1 MPLGRTICA
10 IILVLCTPLAA
21 SAQDVAASSPESLG
35 FSAKRLSYIRSWYQ
49 AQIDAGALP
58 GAVVAI
64 ARNGKIAYLEAVGTQ
79 DHNKTTPLKADAIFW
94 IASMTK
100 PITSVAA
107 MMLSDQG
114 KLDLTAPVYRY
125 LPELEAMQVAVERPD
140 PATGTSSLVREP
152 QKRPMTVLDLLRHTS
167 GLIYPEEGA
176 TTVYQLYRRA
186 LSFRRDET
194 LAEFVSSLAKLPL
207 AHQPG
212 EVWEYSLGVDVLAR
226 VIEVVSGQPFDRFLE
241 DRIFKPLGMIDTG
254 FYVPTAKLSRLV
266 DPPPSGRPALWDMA
280 TPPKLFSGGG
290 GLVSTA
296 RDYLRFCQMLLN
308 GGELDGVR
316 ILSASTVQRMTTS
329 SLPPQM
335 GFAGGVG
342 KFLGPRWGSSWGLGF
357 AVRTDPNSSLVPG
370 AVGSFTWGG
379 LWGTKFWI
387 DPAERLVVV
396 QLIQIESSDDT
407 GQYTRALR
415 YFAYGA
421 LRAPD
426 EGSFARP
433 TTLVSVGAKTLG
445 AYVGRYVFDASIA
458 RSDRRGP
465 FPGVG
470 MEIALQD
477 GIVKVRAVYPSAP
490 AARAGVLVD
499 DVITHIDHAPIGG
512 MPLDQVLERLA
523 GRPDTQVNLTIRHG
537 ETPIDVSML
546 RKMVRV
552 PGAELQVRVG
562 DGELV
567 VEATGAWPILDFDR
581 GRPHALRAIS
591 ASEFYVDGGDHTR
604 LAFIVDGAGKA
615 TSAILNPGPWELPG
629 FRAD

>member
-1 MPLGRTICA
+1 MPLGRMICA
-10 IILVLCTPLAA
+10 IVLVLCMPAA
-21 SAQDVAASSPESLG
+21 VSAQDVAASSPESLG

-79 DHNKTTPLKADAIFW
+79 DWNKSIALKADAIFW

-100 PITSVAA
+100 PVTSVAA

-125 LPELEAMQVAVERPD
+125 LPELETMQVGVEKLD
-140 PATGTSSLVREP
+140 PATGTSSLVLEP

-167 GLIYPEEGA
+167 GLVYPEEGNTA
-176 TTVYQLYRRA
+176 VYKVYRSA

-212 EVWEYSLGVDVLAR
+212 EVWEYSLGLDVLAR

-254 FYVPTAKLSRLV
+254 FYVPAAKLSRLV
-266 DPPPSGRPALWDMA
+266 DPPRSGRPPLWDMT
-280 TPPKLFSGGG
+280 TPAKLFSGGG

-296 RDYLRFCQMLLN
+296 VDYVRFCQMLLN

-342 KFLGPRWGSSWGLGF
+342 EFLGPRWGSSWGLGF
-357 AVRTDPNSSLVPG
+357 AVRTDPNWSLVPG

-396 QLIQIESSDDT
+396 QLIQIESADDI
-407 GQYTRALR
+407 GQ
-415 YFAYGA
+415 
-421 LRAPD
+421 
-426 EGSFARP
+426 
-433 TTLVSVGAKTLG
+433 
-445 AYVGRYVFDASIA
+445 YVGRFVFDASIA

-465 FPGVG
+465 LPGVG

-490 AARAGVLVD
+490 AARAGILVG
-499 DVITHIDHAPIGG
+499 DVITHIDHTPIGG
-512 MPLDQVLERLA
+512 LLLKEVLDKLG
-523 GRPDTQVNLTIRHG
+523 GRPDTQVDLSIRRG

-546 RKMVRV
+546 RTMVRM
-552 PGAELQVRVG
+552 PGAELQVLVD

-567 VEATGAWPILDFDR
+567 VEATGKWPILDFDR
-581 GRPHALRAIS
+581 GRPLALRAIS

-615 TSAILNPGPWELPG
+615 TNAILNPGPWELPG
-629 FRAD
+629 SRAD

>member
-1 MPLGRTICA
+1 MPLSRLICA
-10 IILVLCTPLAA
+10 MVLVLAMPAA
-21 SAQDVAASSPESLG
+21 VSAQDVAASSPESLG
-35 FSAKRLSYIRSWYQ
+35 FSTKRLSYIRPWYQ

-64 ARNGKIAYLEAVGTQ
+64 ARNGRIAYLEAVGTQ
-79 DHNKTTPLKADAIFW
+79 DWNRQIPLKADALFW

-100 PITSVAA
+100 PVTSVAA
-107 MMLSDQG
+107 MMLADQG
-114 KLDLTAPVYRY
+114 RLDLAAPVYRY
-125 LPELEAMQVAVERPD
+125 LPELEAMQVGVERLD
-140 PATGTSSLVREP
+140 PATGASNLVLEP
-152 QKRPMTVLDLLRHTS
+152 PKRPMTVLDLLRHTS
-167 GLIYPEEGA
+167 GLVYPEEGDTA
-176 TTVYQLYRRA
+176 VYRLYRRA
-186 LSFRRDET
+186 LAFKRDET

-226 VIEVVSGQPFDRFLE
+226 VVEVVSGQPFDRFLQ

-254 FYVPTAKLSRLV
+254 FYVPAAKLSRLV
-266 DPPPSGRPALWDMA
+266 DPPPSGRPPLWDVT

-296 RDYLRFCQMLLN
+296 HDYLRFCQMLLN

-316 ILSASTVQRMTTS
+316 ILSANSVQRMTTS
-329 SLPPQM
+329 SLPPEM

-342 KFLGPRWGSSWGLGF
+342 ASLGPRRGSSWGLGF
-357 AVRTDPNSSLVPG
+357 AVRTDPNASLIPG
-370 AVGSFTWGG
+370 AVGSFAWGG

-387 DPAERLVVV
+387 DPAERLIVV
-396 QLIQIESSDDT
+396 QLIQIESAADT

-415 YFAYGA
+415 YFTYGA

-426 EGSFARP
+426 AGSFARP
-433 TTLVSVGAKTLG
+433 TEVSVSAKTLG

-470 MEIALQD
+470 MEIDLQQ
-477 GIVKVRAVYPSAP
+477 GIVKVRAVYPNAP
-490 AARAGVLVD
+490 AAAAGVLVD
-499 DVITHIDHAPIGG
+499 DVITRIDDAPIGDLPFDRVFDLLG
-512 MPLDQVLERLA
+512 GPADA
-523 GRPDTQVNLTIRHG
+523 PINLSVRRG
-537 ETPIDVSML
+537 EQSIDISMV

-552 PGAELQVRVG
+552 PGAQLQVRVE
-562 DGELV
+562 DGKLLV
-567 VEATGAWPILDFDR
+567 AATGTWPILDFDR
-581 GRPHALRAIS
+581 GKPLALRAIS

-615 TSAILNPGPWELPG
+615 TQAILNPGPWELPG
-629 FRAD
+629 ARTD